1 MNFLKNWDFELLTFK
16 EVEEKKKEFEIY
28 YSVTTPISI
37 HDVGPMFQ
45 TSFQV
50 KGEYE
55 LYFLSIVGLEY
66 NDEDRDMDKI
76 RCDFLTEKEITI
88 YESNRIWV
96 SPSDVLE
103 FMLNSKIIEVER
115 YEIVSKEAIF
125 VEYKMHNIRRNL
137 NEQEN

>member
-1 MNFLKNWDFELLTFK
+1 MNFLKNWDFELLTSK

-37 HDVGPMFQ
+37 HDVGSIFQ
-45 TSFQV
+45 APFQA

-55 LYFLSIVGLEY
+55 LYLLSIVGLEY
-66 NDEDRDMDKI
+66 NDKDRNTDKI
-76 RCDFLTEKEITI
+76 YCDFLTEKEITI
-88 YESNRIWV
+88 FESNRIWV

-103 FMLNSKIIEVER
+103 FMLNSKVIEVQR

-125 VEYKMHNIRRNL
+125 VEYKMLNIKR
-137 NEQEN
+137 EK

>member
-1 MNFLKNWDFELLTFK
+1 MNFLQVWGFDLLTFK

-28 YSVTTPISI
+28 DSVTTPISI
-37 HDVGPMFQ
+37 HDVDSISRDLFRA
-45 TSFQV
+45 

-55 LYFLSIVGLEY
+55 LYLLSIVGLKY
-66 NDEDRDMDKI
+66 NDENRNTDKI
-76 RCDFLTEKEITI
+76 YCDFLTEKEITI
-88 YESNRIWV
+88 FESNRIWV

-103 FMLNSKIIEVER
+103 FMLNSKVIEVQR

-125 VEYKMHNIRRNL
+125 VEYKMFNIGRNL

>member
-37 HDVGPMFQ
+37 HDVGPIFQ
-45 TSFQV
+45 APFQA

-55 LYFLSIVGLEY
+55 LYLLSIVGLEY
-66 NDEDRDMDKI
+66 NDKDRNTDKI
-76 RCDFLTEKEITI
+76 RCDFLTEEEITI
-88 YESNRIWV
+88 SGSNKFWV

-103 FMLNSKIIEVER
+103 FMLNSKVIEVQR

-125 VEYKMHNIRRNL
+125 VEYKMLNIRRNL
-137 NEQEN
+137 NE

>member
-1 MNFLKNWDFELLTFK
+1 MNFLKNWDFELLTSK

-37 HDVGPMFQ
+37 HDIGPMFQ
-45 TSFQV
+45 TSFHV

-55 LYFLSIVGLEY
+55 LNHLSIIGLEY
-66 NDEDRDMDKI
+66 NDEDRDTDRI
-76 RCDFLTEKEITI
+76 RCEFLTEEEIDM
-88 YESNRIWV
+88 SGNKIWI
-96 SPSDVLE
+96 SPADVLE
-103 FMLNSKIIEVER
+103 FMLNSKVIEVQR
-115 YEIVSKEAIF
+115 YEIVSNKVIF

>member
-1 MNFLKNWDFELLTFK
+1 MNFLKNWDFELLTSK

-37 HDVGPMFQ
+37 HDVGSMYQAHFQ
-45 TSFQV
+45 A
-50 KGEYE
+50 KGEDE
-55 LYFLSIVGLEY
+55 LYLLSIVGLKY
-66 NDEDRDMDKI
+66 NDEDRDTDKI

-88 YESNRIWV
+88 FESNRIWV

-103 FMLNSKIIEVER
+103 FMLNSKVIEVQR

-125 VEYKMHNIRRNL
+125 VEYKMLNIRRNL
-137 NEQEN
+137 NE